1 MDLAKMKNF
10 LDKTKTL
17 NYIVSAVFVLCAIS
31 FMKQISL
38 TLWQFD
44 IFNGKQVVAFA
55 KFIANGRIFHS
66 LKYISFIITF
76 AGLCCITY
84 SGVLI
89 SMQIKY
95 KNDDETKETKADD
108 VAEPKEEVK
117 AEEVVKANEE
127 AKTIENTN
135 TPVRVAPTPEQ
146 RFEMYNNKQ
155 AIPTEVQPVETQAQ
169 NPTVAEEN
177 TFNNDEERTRL
188 QSKIKEIMARMKEK
202 SNATERPMDEVK
214 AEPENKI
221 LSPVDFSKE
230 ANTKPII
237 DMNFEKIS
245 AEDNALMEQSLIGAG
260 FKLLSEIRIGSTG
273 IDYLGVAK
281 DKLVVVQ
288 LDTTDGNWFA
298 SEDKVEGSD
307 EPVWFSETG
316 NKISPVARAIEARNN
331 IQNLIGE
338 EINLPIQTVACLTN
352 SKIVNFFETSEEW
365 EKLGVDVVR
374 LNRTSD
380 DENEDG
386 IKQISELFPAQ
397 SQQAPEEAEINKLIA
412 ILEKAEVPA

>member
-95 KNDDETKETKADD
+95 KKDDETKETKADD

-135 TPVRVAPTPEQ
+135 TPVQVAPTPEQ
-146 RFEMYNNKQ
+146 RFEMYNNRQ
-155 AIPTEVQPVETQAQ
+155 AIPNEVQPVETQVQ
-169 NPTVAEEN
+169 NPAVAEEN
-177 TFNNDEERTRL
+177 TFNNDEERARL

-202 SNATERPMDEVK
+202 NNATERPMDEVK
-214 AEPENKI
+214 TETENKI

-245 AEDNALMEQSLIGAG
+245 AEDNALMEQSLISAG

-288 LDTTDGNWFA
+288 LATTDP
-298 SEDKVEGSD
+298 SSGSTN
-307 EPVWFSETG
+307 TG
-316 NKISPVARAIEARNN
+316 TTI
-331 IQNLIGE
+331 
-338 EINLPIQTVACLTN
+338 
-352 SKIVNFFETSEEW
+352 
-365 EKLGVDVVR
+365 
-374 LNRTSD
+374 
-380 DENEDG
+380 
-386 IKQISELFPAQ
+386 
-397 SQQAPEEAEINKLIA
+397 
-412 ILEKAEVPA
+412 

>member
-95 KNDDETKETKADD
+95 KKDDETKETKADD

-135 TPVRVAPTPEQ
+135 APVQVAPTPEQ

-155 AIPTEVQPVETQAQ
+155 AIPAEVQPVETQAQ

-177 TFNNDEERTRL
+177 TFNNDEGLREPPN
-188 QSKIKEIMARMKEK
+188 EIFRVF
-202 SNATERPMDEVK
+202 N
-214 AEPENKI
+214 
-221 LSPVDFSKE
+221 
-230 ANTKPII
+230 
-237 DMNFEKIS
+237 
-245 AEDNALMEQSLIGAG
+245 
-260 FKLLSEIRIGSTG
+260 
-273 IDYLGVAK
+273 
-281 DKLVVVQ
+281 
-288 LDTTDGNWFA
+288 
-298 SEDKVEGSD
+298 
-307 EPVWFSETG
+307 
-316 NKISPVARAIEARNN
+316 
-331 IQNLIGE
+331 
-338 EINLPIQTVACLTN
+338 
-352 SKIVNFFETSEEW
+352 
-365 EKLGVDVVR
+365 
-374 LNRTSD
+374 D
-380 DENEDG
+380 DEHDNNEH
-386 IKQISELFPAQ
+386 
-397 SQQAPEEAEINKLIA
+397 
-412 ILEKAEVPA
+412 